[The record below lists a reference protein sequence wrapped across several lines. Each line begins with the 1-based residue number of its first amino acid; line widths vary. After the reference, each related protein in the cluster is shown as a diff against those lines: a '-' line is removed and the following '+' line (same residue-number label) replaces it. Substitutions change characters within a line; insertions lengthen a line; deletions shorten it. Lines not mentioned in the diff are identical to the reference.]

1 MPRRYR
7 ESGPGFLVLT
17 SFVPSIVA
25 LLGVQ
30 VPLAARD
37 ALVHELAQLLPHVFS
52 GHDLV
57 LLKSTG
63 VSAEMIRILAASHL
77 RGQKNAKGPRKG
89 IAEGTTHGS
98 ERNVFFGN

>member
-1 MPRRYR
+1 M
-7 ESGPGFLVLT
+7 
-17 SFVPSIVA
+17 A

-57 LLKSTG
+57 LLRSTG
-63 VSAEMIRILAASHL
+63 VSAEMIRILEAASHL

-98 ERNVFFGN
+98 EINVFFGN